1 MIAGVISYKRKIKW
15 QHKLIFGT
23 RNNLVRQFGFKK
35 LKICRKWTFP
45 SLHFWSI
52 YVQGVVPASSPVARD
67 HWRKFELIIREN
79 GDEGSDGKGRKSE
92 ATFPSLS
99 FSFPSLA
106 PPIALYARS
115 HHPSPALLAC
125 LARLR
130 LGKACGGGR
139 VLYRF
144 YLFWW
149 KWQRWSIRSLTPLSN
164 LLHWHLFAITCCLLR
179 TGKIAI
185 FCIASEGGRSLYF
198 NYEDQEQTQL
208 RGCLN
213 NGDKPI
219 IFNCLWV
226 RGFCDGGFEQ
236 QRFWATGSES
246 FSLLICLDAAKFI
259 LLKWFYS

>member
-1 MIAGVISYKRKIKW
+1 MGSGEKAKPLS
-15 QHKLIFGT
+15 HLSP
-23 RNNLVRQFGFKK
+23 
-35 LKICRKWTFP
+35 FP
-45 SLHFWSI
+45 SHHSPPRSRSTL
-52 YVQGVVPASSPVARD
+52 VP
-67 HWRKFELIIREN
+67 IIPLPR
-79 GDEGSDGKGRKSE
+79 
-92 ATFPSLS
+92 FSLVS
-99 FSFPSLA
+99 RNLDW
-106 PPIALYARS
+106 
-115 HHPSPALLAC
+115 
-125 LARLR
+125 
-130 LGKACGGGR
+130 KACGGGR

-208 RGCLN
+208 RGYLN

-246 FSLLICLDAAKFI
+246 FSPLICLDAAKFI

>member
-1 MIAGVISYKRKIKW
+1 M
-15 QHKLIFGT
+15 
-23 RNNLVRQFGFKK
+23 RQFGFKK

-67 HWRKFELIIREN
+67 HWRKFELIIRES
-79 GDEGSDGKGRKSE
+79 GDEGSDGKGRKKRSDFPLSLLFLPITRRLHG
-92 ATFPSLS
+92 AKRLFPSSLS
-99 FSFPSLA
+99 
-106 PPIALYARS
+106 R
-115 HHPSPALLAC
+115 AC

-149 KWQRWSIRSLTPLSN
+149 KWQRWFIRSLTSLSN

-185 FCIASEGGRSLYF
+185 FCIASEDGRSLYF
-198 NYEDQEQTQL
+198 NYEDQKQTQS
-208 RGCLN
+208 RGYLN

-226 RGFCDGGFEQ
+226 RGFCDGV
-236 QRFWATGSES
+236 WAATFLSDRKWAFFS
-246 FSLLICLDAAKFI
+246 FNMPWRCQI
-259 LLKWFYS
+259 YSA